1 MAENGSPVSLAGDD
15 RAGLLCSAAS
25 DPTDSPT
32 LNELQAPAGP
42 SPEATAVCDEFVL
55 DELFRAF
62 DRIESYAI
70 SGREAAKRGDRDEV
84 KLRLRIQLRDC
95 FRYAVQI
102 HDLLSS
108 GHPQGS
114 GS

>member
-1 MAENGSPVSLAGDD
+1 MAENGSPASLAGDD

-25 DPTDSPT
+25 NPKDNPA
-32 LNELQAPAGP
+32 LNELQAHAGP
-42 SPEATAVCDEFVL
+42 SPEASAVCDEFIL

-62 DRIESYAI
+62 DLIESYAI
-70 SGREAAKRGDRDEV
+70 SGKEAAKRGDRNEI

-102 HDLLSS
+102 HDLLS
-108 GHPQGS
+108 PTPLPGS
-114 GS
+114 ST